1 MTWTELE
8 LRWVLLGLGLLVVL
22 GVFLGGLIKSR
33 FRPSETPRSEPVV
46 WPEDPE
52 TSIPVSEP
60 VQPQDGF
67 AASLEEGG
75 ASPEAVVDD
84 THPGSDAGKQS
95 GEPQFGE
102 PRPDEPRPD
111 EPQSDEP
118 QTAPGTADPVADTE
132 RVVSLRLVPGE
143 GERLDAE
150 RTVQALREA
159 GLQHGPYEIFH
170 YCEDRNVLESG
181 FSVANLV
188 EPGSF
193 DLSNISG
200 TALPGITF
208 FMVLPGSRDPVER
221 FDKMVGIARELCQSL
236 DARLLDELGNSWSI
250 QGERYLR
257 EELIE
262 YRRRHSGI

>member
-1 MTWTELE
+1 MTWSELE
-8 LRWVLLGLGLLVVL
+8 LRWILLGLGLLVVL

-33 FRPSETPRSEPVV
+33 SRPSDPPRSEPEF
-46 WPEDPE
+46 WPE
-52 TSIPVSEP
+52 EP
-60 VQPQDGF
+60 VTSVPATGSVQAQDGF
-67 AASLEEGG
+67 AGSLEEGG
-75 ASPEAVVDD
+75 GPSEAAVDD
-84 THPGSDAGKQS
+84 TRYDSDAEWQT
-95 GEPQFGE
+95 
-102 PRPDEPRPD
+102 
-111 EPQSDEP
+111 DEP
-118 QTAPGTADPVADTE
+118 QTDESYPDKPESNERQVAPGTADPVAETE
-132 RVVSLRLVPGE
+132 RVVSLRLIPGE

-150 RTVQALREA
+150 RTVRALQEA

-170 YCEDRNVLESG
+170 YCEDRNVPESG

-193 DLSNISG
+193 DLSNTPG
-200 TALPGITF
+200 TTLPGITL

-221 FDKMVGIARELCQSL
+221 FDKMAGIARDLCQSL

-262 YRRRHSGI
+262 YRRRQSGR

>member
-1 MTWTELE
+1 MTWSELE
-8 LRWVLLGLGLLVVL
+8 LRWILLGLGLLVVL

-33 FRPSETPRSEPVV
+33 SRPSETPRSEPVV
-46 WPEDPE
+46 WPEEPG
-52 TSIPVSEP
+52 TSVPASGP
-60 VQPQDGF
+60 VQPQEGF
-67 AASLEEGG
+67 AAGFEEGG
-75 ASPEAVVDD
+75 DSPEAVVDD
-84 THPGSDAGKQS
+84 TRSGSDD
-95 GEPQFGE
+95 GEQ
-102 PRPDEPRPD
+102 RD

-118 QTAPGTADPVADTE
+118 QLAPGTADPVAETE
-132 RVVSLRLVPGE
+132 RVVSLRLIPGE

-150 RTVQALREA
+150 RTVRALREA
-159 GLQHGPYEIFH
+159 GLRHGPYDIFH
-170 YCEDRNVLESG
+170 YCEDRKVPESG

-193 DLSNISG
+193 DLSNIPG
-200 TALPGITF
+200 TSLPGITF

-221 FDKMVGIARELCQSL
+221 FDNMIGIARDLCQSL

-262 YRRRHSGI
+262 YRRRHSGR

>member
-1 MTWTELE
+1 MTWSEVE
-8 LRWVLLGLGLLVVL
+8 LRWILLGLGLLVVL

-33 FRPSETPRSEPVV
+33 SRPSDSPRSDPQV
-46 WPEDPE
+46 WPEEPE
-52 TSIPVSEP
+52 TSVPATES
-60 VQPQDGF
+60 VQSQNDF

-75 ASPEAVVDD
+75 GLPEAVVDD
-84 THPGSDAGKQS
+84 IRSERGAEGQ
-95 GEPQFGE
+95 
-102 PRPDEPRPD
+102 PD
-111 EPQSDEP
+111 EPQPDEP
-118 QTAPGTADPVADTE
+118 QTAPGTDDPVAGTE
-132 RVVSLRLVPGE
+132 RVVSLRLIPGE

-150 RTVQALREA
+150 RTVRALREA

-170 YCEDRNVLESG
+170 YCEHRNVPESG

-193 DLSNISG
+193 DLSNTPG
-200 TALPGITF
+200 TTLPGITF

-221 FDKMVGIARELCQSL
+221 FDKMIGMARDLCQSL

-262 YRRRHSGI
+262 YRRRHSGR

>member
-1 MTWTELE
+1 MTWSELE

-22 GVFLGGLIKSR
+22 GVFLGGLFKSR
-33 FRPSETPRSEPVV
+33 SRPSETPRSEPEV
-46 WPEDPE
+46 WPEEPG
-52 TSIPVSEP
+52 TSVPASGP
-60 VQPQDGF
+60 VQSQEGF
-67 AASLEEGG
+67 AAGFEEGG
-75 ASPEAVVDD
+75 GSPEAVVDD
-84 THPGSDAGKQS
+84 TRSGSDD
-95 GEPQFGE
+95 GEQ
-102 PRPDEPRPD
+102 RD

-118 QTAPGTADPVADTE
+118 QLAPGTADPVAETE
-132 RVVSLRLVPGE
+132 RVVSLRLIPGE

-150 RTVQALREA
+150 RTVRALREA

-170 YCEDRNVLESG
+170 YCEDRKVPESG

-193 DLSNISG
+193 DLSNIPG
-200 TALPGITF
+200 TSLPGITF

-221 FDKMVGIARELCQSL
+221 FDKMIGIARDLCQSL

-262 YRRRHSGI
+262 YRRRHSGR

>member
-60 VQPQDGF
+60 VQSQDGF

-95 GEPQFGE
+95 GEPQSG
-102 PRPDEPRPD
+102 EPRPD
-111 EPQSDEP
+111 EPQSDVP
-118 QTAPGTADPVADTE
+118 QTAPRTDAAVPDTE
-132 RVVSLRLVPGE
+132 RVVSLRLIPGE
-143 GERLDAE
+143 GGRLDGE
-150 RTVQALREA
+150 RTVRALREA
-159 GLQHGPYEIFH
+159 GLQHGPYGIFH
-170 YCEDRNVLESG
+170 YCEDRNVPESG

-193 DLSNISG
+193 DLSRIPG
-200 TALPGITF
+200 TTLPGITF
-208 FMVLPGSRDPVER
+208 FMVLPGSRNPVER
-221 FDKMVGIARELCQSL
+221 FDKMIGMARDLCQSL

-262 YRRRHSGI
+262 YRRRQSGI

>member
-1 MTWTELE
+1 MTWSELE
-8 LRWVLLGLGLLVVL
+8 LRWILLGLGLLVVL
-22 GVFLGGLIKSR
+22 GVFLEGLVKSR
-33 FRPSETPRSEPVV
+33 SRPSETPRSEPTV
-46 WPEDPE
+46 WPEEPE
-52 TSIPVSEP
+52 TSVPASGL
-60 VQPQDGF
+60 VQSQDGF
-67 AASLEEGG
+67 ATSLEEGG
-75 ASPEAVVDD
+75 GPPDAVAND
-84 THPGSDAGKQS
+84 TRSGSDADEQS
-95 GEPQFGE
+95 DAPQ
-102 PRPDEPRPD
+102 PD

-118 QTAPGTADPVADTE
+118 QPASGTADPVAVTE
-132 RVVSLRLVPGE
+132 RVVSLRLIPGE

-150 RTVQALREA
+150 RTVRALREA

-170 YCEDRNVLESG
+170 YCEDRNVPESG

-188 EPGSF
+188 EPGAF
-193 DLSNISG
+193 DLSNIPG
-200 TALPGITF
+200 TTLPGITF

-221 FDKMVGIARELCQSL
+221 FDKMIGIARDLCQSL

>member
-1 MTWTELE
+1 MTWSELE

-33 FRPSETPRSEPVV
+33 SRPSETPRSEPVA

-52 TSIPVSEP
+52 KSVPATESIKAQE
-60 VQPQDGF
+60 GF
-67 AASLEEGG
+67 PAGFEGG
-75 ASPEAVVDD
+75 GGSPEAAVGE
-84 THPGSDAGKQS
+84 TRSGSDTDGQV
-95 GEPQFGE
+95 GEPQPE
-102 PRPDEPRPD
+102 ESQPE
-111 EPQSDEP
+111 ESQV
-118 QTAPGTADPVADTE
+118 APGTADPVPETK
-132 RVVSLRLVPGE
+132 RVLSLRLVPGE

-150 RTVQALREA
+150 RTARALQEA

-170 YCEDRNVLESG
+170 FCEDRNVPESG

-193 DLSNISG
+193 DLSSIPG
-200 TALPGITF
+200 TTLPGITF
-208 FMVLPGSRDPVER
+208 FMVLPGSGDPVER
-221 FDKMVGIARELCQSL
+221 FDKMTGVARDLCQSL
-236 DARLLDELGNSWSI
+236 NARLLDELGNSWSI
-250 QGERYLR
+250 QGERYHR

>member
-1 MTWTELE
+1 MTWSELE
-8 LRWVLLGLGLLVVL
+8 LRWILLGLGLLVVL
-22 GVFLGGLIKSR
+22 GVFLGGLLKSR
-33 FRPSETPRSEPVV
+33 SRPSDPPRSEPVV
-46 WPEDPE
+46 WPEGPE
-52 TSIPVSEP
+52 ISVPTSGP
-60 VQPQDGF
+60 VQSQDGF
-67 AASLEEGG
+67 AASLEEGSG
-75 ASPEAVVDD
+75 SPAAVVVD
-84 THPGSDAGKQS
+84 TRSGSDVEEQ
-95 GEPQFGE
+95 
-102 PRPDEPRPD
+102 PD
-111 EPQSDEP
+111 EPQQPHEPQPDEP
-118 QTAPGTADPVADTE
+118 QPHELQPAPGTDDPVPDTE
-132 RVVSLRLVPGE
+132 RVVSLRLIPRE

-150 RTVQALREA
+150 RTVRALRES
-159 GLQHGPYEIFH
+159 GLQHGPYGIFH
-170 YCEDRNVLESG
+170 YCEDRNMPESG

-200 TALPGITF
+200 TTLPGITF

-221 FDKMVGIARELCQSL
+221 FDKMIGIARELSQSL

>member
-1 MTWTELE
+1 MTWSELE

-33 FRPSETPRSEPVV
+33 SRPSDSPRS
-46 WPEDPE
+46 DPE
-52 TSIPVSEP
+52 FWPKESEISAPATGP
-60 VQPQDGF
+60 VQSQEVF

-75 ASPEAVVDD
+75 GLPGAAVDD
-84 THPGSDAGKQS
+84 IRSGSDA
-95 GEPQFGE
+95 
-102 PRPDEPRPD
+102 DEQPD
-111 EPQSDEP
+111 EPQPDEP
-118 QTAPGTADPVADTE
+118 QPDEPQPDEPQVAPGTDDPVADTE
-132 RVVSLRLVPGE
+132 RVVSLRLIPGE

-159 GLQHGPYEIFH
+159 GLQYGPYEIFH
-170 YCEDRNVLESG
+170 YCEDRNVPESG

-193 DLSNISG
+193 DLSNILG
-200 TALPGITF
+200 TTLLGITF

-221 FDKMVGIARELCQSL
+221 FDKMIGMARDLCQSL

-262 YRRRHSGI
+262 YRRRHFGR

>member
-1 MTWTELE
+1 MTWSELE

-46 WPEDPE
+46 WPEEPE
-52 TSIPVSEP
+52 ISVPATESAHALE
-60 VQPQDGF
+60 GF
-67 AASLEEGG
+67 PAGFEGG
-75 ASPEAVVDD
+75 GGSPEAAVDD
-84 THPGSDAGKQS
+84 IRSGSDADEQP
-95 GEPQFGE
+95 GEPQ
-102 PRPDEPRPD
+102 PD
-111 EPQSDEP
+111 EPQA
-118 QTAPGTADPVADTE
+118 APGTADPVPETE
-132 RVVSLRLVPGE
+132 RVVSLRLIPGE

-150 RTVQALREA
+150 RTVRALREA
-159 GLQHGPYEIFH
+159 GLQHGPFEIFH
-170 YCEDRNVLESG
+170 YCEDRNVPESG

-193 DLSNISG
+193 DLSNIPG
-200 TALPGITF
+200 NTLPGITF

-221 FDKMVGIARELCQSL
+221 FDKMAGIARDLCQSL

-257 EELIE
+257 EELID
-262 YRRRHSGI
+262 YRRRHSGH

>member
-1 MTWTELE
+1 MTWSELE

-33 FRPSETPRSEPVV
+33 SRLSETPRSEPVV
-46 WPEDPE
+46 WPEEPE
-52 TSIPVSEP
+52 TSVPATES
-60 VQPQDGF
+60 VQAQEGF
-67 AASLEEGG
+67 PAGFEEGG
-75 ASPEAVVDD
+75 GTPEAVVID
-84 THPGSDAGKQS
+84 TRSGNGAGEQ
-95 GEPQFGE
+95 
-102 PRPDEPRPD
+102 PD
-111 EPQSDEP
+111 EPQPDEP
-118 QTAPGTADPVADTE
+118 QAAPGTADPVPETE

-150 RTVQALREA
+150 RTVRALREA

-170 YCEDRNVLESG
+170 YCEDRNVPESG

-193 DLSNISG
+193 DLSNIPG

-221 FDKMVGIARELCQSL
+221 FDKMIGIARDLRQSL

-262 YRRRHSGI
+262 YRRRQTSI